1 MANAFDTVPETE
13 PAAFIA
19 GDFVTWKRTDLGTD
33 YPPAS
38 YALSY
43 KARLEGT
50 GSTVISI
57 TASESGSTYLV
68 ELSSV
73 TTAAY
78 TAGVYH
84 WQAYITRT
92 SDSARITLDE
102 GTFTVEANRSTA
114 TTDPRSSA
122 KIILDSI
129 EAVIRNRATQDQMA
143 YTIQGRSLSRTPI
156 ADLLLLRDRFKA
168 EYQRELD
175 AERLANGLPS
185 RRKILTRFK

>member
-43 KARLEGT
+43 KARLEGA

-68 ELSSV
+68 ELASS

-78 TAGVYH
+78 TAGTYH
-84 WQAYITRT
+84 WQAYITRA
-92 SDSARITLDE
+92 SDSARITIDE

-129 EAVIRNRATQDQMA
+129 EAVIANRATQDQMA

-156 ADLLLLRDRFKA
+156 ADLLLLRDRYKA